1 MTHVRSPDH
10 GRATL
15 ALIVL
20 TTVWGSTFVVI
31 QSALAVLSPMVLIAA
46 RFVVAGLILAV
57 LRPAVI
63 GEARRALAPA
73 LALSIPMYAGFALQT
88 RGLATTTP
96 ARSAFV
102 TSLSVV
108 IVPFLQFIA
117 TRHLPRPRVAL
128 AVALAVAGIY
138 VLFRPLGSEWH
149 RGDTLTLLA
158 TFCFAFYIVELGHLS
173 RRWSAM
179 GLVLAQCLTIATL
192 AAAAAFLVE
201 SPRLAL
207 TAPALA
213 AILYLGIVCTALT
226 FVLMTWAQAR
236 VEPIEAAVIYT
247 LEPVVAAIFSL
258 ALGREHGGFGLIA
271 GGTMV
276 VAATLAAS
284 TGTADTL
291 PPSPPEGID

>member
-1 MTHVRSPDH
+1 MPHTRSPDH
-10 GRATL
+10 ARATL
-15 ALIVL
+15 ALVVL

-31 QSALAVLSPMVLIAA
+31 QSALDLLSPMVLIAA
-46 RFVVAGLILAV
+46 RFVVAALILAL
-57 LRPAVI
+57 LRPAAL

-73 LALSIPMYAGFALQT
+73 LVLSIPMFAGFALQT

-108 IVPFLQFIA
+108 IVPFFQFLA

-128 AVALAVAGIY
+128 AVLLAVAGIY
-138 VLFRPLGSEWH
+138 FLFEPLGDEWH
-149 RGDTLTLLA
+149 RGDSLTLLA
-158 TFCFAFYIVELGHLS
+158 TVCFAFYIVELGRLS

-179 GLVLAQCLTIATL
+179 GLVLAQCVTIATL
-192 AAAAAFLVE
+192 AAAAAVTLETPLLVA
-201 SPRLAL
+201 S
-207 TAPALA
+207 APALLSVA
-213 AILYLGIVCTALT
+213 YLGVVCTALT
-226 FVLMTWAQAR
+226 FVMMTWAQAR

-247 LEPVVAAIFSL
+247 LEPVVAAAFSL
-258 ALGREHGGFGLIA
+258 AFGREHLGLGLIT
-271 GGTMV
+271 GGAMV